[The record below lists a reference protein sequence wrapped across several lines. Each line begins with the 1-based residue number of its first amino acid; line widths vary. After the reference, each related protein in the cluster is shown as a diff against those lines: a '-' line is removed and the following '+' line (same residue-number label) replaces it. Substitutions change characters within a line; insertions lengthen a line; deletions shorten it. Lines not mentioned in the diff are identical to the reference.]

1 MHGRWVAIEGAEK
14 QEKEKRRRERK
25 NNCLYCYI
33 CVVVGLLRS
42 LALSR
47 RGISD
52 LSSEAK

>member
-25 NNCLYCYI
+25 NKCLYCYI